1 MAKKRKVSANYLES
15 VPVRNENRPWRLK
28 EDGMVEVDME
38 NKGFYHSIAQKLFKK
53 PRISHI
59 ALDKYG
65 SVVWQSIDG
74 NNNVM
79 DIVRIME
86 NSFPKEKDRMLDRV
100 VTYMATLQANSFI
113 SIKSEKS
120 KGSKL

>member
-1 MAKKRKVSANYLES
+1 MAKKRKVSANYFES
-15 VPVRNENRPWRLK
+15 VPVRNEDRLWRLK
-28 EDGMVEVDME
+28 DDGMVEVDME

-86 NSFPKEKDRMLDRV
+86 NSVPKEKDRMIDRV

-120 KGSKL
+120 KGSRS

>member
-1 MAKKRKVSANYLES
+1 MAKKRKVSANYFES

-38 NKGFYHSIAQKLFKK
+38 NKGFYNSIAQKLFKK

-86 NSFPKEKDRMLDRV
+86 NSFPKEKDRMIDRV

-120 KGSKL
+120 KGSRS

>member
-1 MAKKRKVSANYLES
+1 MAKKRKVSANYFES

-28 EDGMVEVDME
+28 DDGMVEIDME
-38 NKGFYHSIAQKLFKK
+38 NKGFYNSIAQKLFKK

-86 NSFPKEKDRMLDRV
+86 SSFPKEKDRMLDRV
-100 VTYMATLQANSFI
+100 VTYMATLQANGFI
-113 SIKSEKS
+113 SIKSEKGAKS
-120 KGSKL
+120 